1 MDPKGC
7 DMGNLDVSVC
17 GFGDNV
23 VDVYEH
29 VRMMYPGGNAVN
41 FAVYAKKAG
50 VRRAAYMGYFG
61 TDDRAEHVISSL
73 YDEGIELVKCKQLMG
88 ENGYSC
94 VSIAE
99 DGDRIW
105 GDYNQGGVRGE
116 SRYVLDRFDIEYL
129 RQFDVVHSGNYC
141 YTERQLPKIAA
152 AGIELSFDFSDD
164 STWEY
169 YQEVAPSVTYAFFS
183 ASDLSMEE
191 MEERLRKVHELGPKW
206 VSATRG
212 VDGCYAFDGERMYR
226 QESKPV
232 EHMRDAMGAGDSFL
246 TSFLV
251 KSIDERKHGASQ
263 EEAYKA
269 GLAYAAEFA
278 SDVCCAQDGS
288 WGHGKKY

>member
-1 MDPKGC
+1 MQEQ
-7 DMGNLDVSVC
+7 NLDVSVC

-29 VRMMYPGGNAVN
+29 VRTMYPGGNAVN

-61 TDDRAEHVISSL
+61 SDDRAEHVIRSL
-73 YDEGIELVKCKQLMG
+73 HEEGIELVKCKQLIG

-94 VSIAE
+94 VFIAE

-105 GDYNQGGVRGE
+105 GDYNQGGIRGE
-116 SRYVLDRFDIEYL
+116 SRYVLDRFDVEYL
-129 RQFDVVHSGNYC
+129 RQFDIVHSGNYC
-141 YTERQLPKIAA
+141 YTERQLHKIHE
-152 AGIELSFDFSDD
+152 AGIPLSFDFSDD

-169 YQEVAPSVTYAFFS
+169 YQEVAPNVTYAFFS
-183 ASDLSMEE
+183 ASGLSVDETHD
-191 MEERLRKVHELGPKW
+191 RLRKVHELGPKW

-212 VDGCYAFDGERMYR
+212 VEGCYAFDGERFYR

-232 EHMRDAMGAGDSFL
+232 ARMRNAMGAGDSFL
-246 TSFLV
+246 TAFLV
-251 KSIDERKHGASQ
+251 RSADARKRGASE

-269 GLAYAAEFA
+269 GLAYAVEFA

-288 WGHGKKY
+288 WGHGLRY

>member
-1 MDPKGC
+1 MQQD
-7 DMGNLDVSVC
+7 LDVSVC

-23 VDVYEH
+23 VDIYEH
-29 VRMMYPGGNAVN
+29 VRTMYPGGNAVN

-61 TDDRAEHVISSL
+61 NDDRAEHVIESL
-73 YDEGIELVKCKQLMG
+73 YDEGIELVKCKQLIG

-105 GDYNQGGVRGE
+105 GGYNQGGIRGE

-129 RQFDVVHSGNYC
+129 RQFDIVHSGNYC
-141 YTERQLPKIAA
+141 FTERQLHKIHD
-152 AGIELSFDFSDD
+152 AGVELSFDFSDD
-164 STWEY
+164 SSWDY

-183 ASDLSMEE
+183 ASDLSVNETN
-191 MEERLRKVHELGPKW
+191 ERLRKVHELGPKW

-212 VDGCYAFDGERMYR
+212 AEGCFAFDGERFYR
-226 QESKPV
+226 QEAKPV
-232 EHMRDAMGAGDSFL
+232 LDMRDAMGAGDSFL

-251 KSIDERKHGASQ
+251 KSIDTRKKGASD
-263 EEAYKA
+263 EESYKA

-288 WGHGKKY
+288 WGHGLKY

>member
-29 VRMMYPGGNAVN
+29 VRTMYPGGNAVN

-169 YQEVAPSVTYAFFS
+169 YQEVAPRRS
-183 ASDLSMEE
+183 ACARCTSSAPSGSARRAAWTAAMPSTASGCTG
-191 MEERLRKVHELGPKW
+191 RSP
-206 VSATRG
+206 SPSSTCATRW
-212 VDGCYAFDGERMYR
+212 ARATR
-226 QESKPV
+226 SS
-232 EHMRDAMGAGDSFL
+232 R
-246 TSFLV
+246 
-251 KSIDERKHGASQ
+251 AS
-263 EEAYKA
+263 
-269 GLAYAAEFA
+269 
-278 SDVCCAQDGS
+278 
-288 WGHGKKY
+288 W